1 MRVQV
6 RLYGTLKQR
15 FPGYRHVEGVQ
26 IEIPEGA
33 TVGDLLDT
41 LKLSGPREVLA
52 VVAGRVAKLEEKLQG
67 GAPVSVF
74 QAMGGG

>member
-1 MRVQV
+1 MTVQV

-15 FPGYRHVEGVQ
+15 FPGYRHGEGVQ
-26 IEIPEGA
+26 IEVAEGA
-33 TVGDLLDT
+33 TVGDLLGS

-52 VVAGRVAKLEEKLQG
+52 VVAGRVAKLEEKLQA

-74 QAMGGG
+74 QAMAGG